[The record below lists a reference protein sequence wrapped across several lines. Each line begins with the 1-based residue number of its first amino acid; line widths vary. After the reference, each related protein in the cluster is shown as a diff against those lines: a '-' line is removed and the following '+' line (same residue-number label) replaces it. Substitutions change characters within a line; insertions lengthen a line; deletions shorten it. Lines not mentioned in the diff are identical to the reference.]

1 VCTGAAPRTARTIT
15 VGCDESCRW
24 SGALHRSTAAVG
36 IALPLIDASVLDR
49 GVLVARCARSVSR
62 DEFFRAATSFVAS
75 HGKDL
80 HNSSMRK
87 AAVGPQVLTSR
98 VFSKLDTNGDE
109 VSNALHAHVQ
119 A

>member
-1 VCTGAAPRTARTIT
+1 M
-15 VGCDESCRW
+15 
-24 SGALHRSTAAVG
+24 
-36 IALPLIDASVLDR
+36 IDASVLDR
-49 GVLVARCARSVSR
+49 GVLVACCCARSVSR